1 MNRVG
6 RFMLVSQL
14 KRGAQSTTYKAYD
27 PETQQFVIVKMATD
41 ELVPSEEA
49 ARKIA
54 REAEIYA
61 KNRHENI
68 VAIIDYGSEGFHP
81 YLVLEYIE
89 GATLR
94 QLVATRFAL
103 PVVVVLYCLEDIL
116 QGLARLHESGLIH
129 RDLKPENLILS
140 STGRVKICDFDL
152 ASAQIATA
160 ENTAGLTGSAGYMA
174 PEVIYGKSISP
185 RSDIFSVG
193 VLTYELLTASRPFQA
208 PTPTAEVQAIINREP
223 LPASRL
229 NKDVPDALLL
239 FISRCLEKDPRQ
251 RLENAGQA
259 LEALHEVF
267 RLPAGEERRTLLARW
282 LNSPEACT
290 LPELSSAV

>member
-6 RFMLVSQL
+6 RFLLVSQL
-14 KRGAQSTTYKAYD
+14 KRGSQSTTYKGYD
-27 PETQQFVIVKMATD
+27 PETQQFVIVKIAPD
-41 ELVPSEEA
+41 ELVPSEDT

-61 KNRHENI
+61 ANRHENI
-68 VAIIDYGSEGFHP
+68 VAIVDFGNEGFHP

-94 QLVATRFAL
+94 QLIATRHGF
-103 PVVVVLYCLEDIL
+103 PVSIVLACLADIL
-116 QGLARLHESGLIH
+116 QGLAKLHASGLIH

-140 STGRVKICDFDL
+140 SEGVVKICDFDL
-152 ASAQIATA
+152 ASGQIATA

-185 RSDIFSVG
+185 RSDIFSLG

-208 PTPTAEVQAIINREP
+208 ATPTAEIQAIVNREP
-223 LPASRL
+223 LPANRL
-229 NKDVPDALLL
+229 NKETPDALLV

-251 RLENAGQA
+251 RLQDAEQA
-259 LEALHEVF
+259 LTLLRDGFSVPPEN
-267 RLPAGEERRTLLARW
+267 ERRQLLSRW
-282 LNSPEACT
+282 LNNPDAC
-290 LPELSSAV
+290 